1 MKQLTHK
8 AYGKINLGLDA
19 LAKRPDGYHEL
30 AMIMQTVDIC
40 DELTFTATEEP
51 GIVLTVEMVSDDSR
65 QQRRLAARQPIMVPA
80 DQRNLVW
87 RAANLLMEEFQIRQ
101 GVKIHL
107 RKRIP
112 VAAGMAGGSSDC
124 AATLKGINRLFG
136 LGLSLTELQERG
148 VKLGADVPYCL
159 LGGTALAEGIGEKL
173 TVLPDMPDCPMVV
186 AKPGIGISTPFVFK
200 HLRVSELE
208 SHPDI
213 AGMRRAIEEGSLKG
227 VIDRLGNVLET
238 AAIPHF
244 PIVGELKQAMA
255 ELGAD
260 GVLMSGSGPT
270 VFGIFPSVDA
280 ARKAAKELKEKRLAA
295 QVFVTRPCTPEADT
309 EVIHGE

>member
-1 MKQLTHK
+1 MNELTLK

-30 AMIMQTVDIC
+30 AMIMQTVGIY
-40 DELTFTATEEP
+40 DELTFGVTEEP
-51 GIVLTVEMVSDDSR
+51 GISLTVEFADPTG
-65 QQRRLAARQPIMVPA
+65 QPVVVPA
-80 DQRNLVW
+80 DQSNLVW
-87 RAANLLMEEFQIRQ
+87 RAASLLMEEFQIQ
-101 GVKIHL
+101 KGVKIHL
-107 RKRIP
+107 VKRIP

-124 AATLKGINRLFG
+124 AAALKGINQLFD
-136 LGLSLTELQERG
+136 LGLSLTELQSRG

-173 TVLPDMPDCPMVV
+173 TALSDMPDCPLVI

-200 HLRVSELE
+200 HLRVYELE

-213 AGMRRAIEEGSLKG
+213 TGMRQAIEAGSLDG
-227 VIDRLGNVLET
+227 VISRLGNVLET

-244 PIVGELKQAMA
+244 PIVGELKRAMA
-255 ELGAD
+255 ELGAQ

-270 VFGIFPSVDA
+270 VFGIFPDRGIA
-280 ARKAAKELKEKRLAA
+280 EKAAKELKEKGLAA
-295 QVFVTRPCTPEADT
+295 QVFVTRPCTPESEM
-309 EVIHGE
+309 EVDHGE